1 MIRPVLDDALR
12 TCQAV
17 LDPPGADP
25 WDTLVGVGYASALA
39 CRYELSG
46 DPDAAT
52 AAIET
57 YQRGAADTG
66 LSAFRR
72 LDAAHAGAKLAVRCG
87 ETGPGLELYALAID
101 LLDYA
106 AWRGIDRRDQER
118 LLARYAGLPSDAA
131 AMAIAAGRPE
141 TAAGRPETAVECLE
155 RGRGVLL
162 DRLLDDSA
170 DLARLNEINPALAA
184 QFRELRSALDGIAM
198 PDPEASDF
206 EMPLLY
212 AKAEADELLSLFPT
226 AVHLSEA
233 AATRDAV
240 LAEMGSHCWFH
251 FAVHGVT
258 DGHTPVGGG
267 LQLTNGRL
275 TIRDLAQRRLSDA
288 RFAYLSACETYQD
301 SPAIPVGRS
310 LALQLSAHLK
320 KWPGETLLT
329 GADGGQLSPW
339 ATRTRRTNG
348 TQEGEGPSRR
358 LPLSRPKAL
367 FRLAAHRSRG

>member
-1 MIRPVLDDALR
+1 M
-12 TCQAV
+12 
-17 LDPPGADP
+17 
-25 WDTLVGVGYASALA
+25 
-39 CRYELSG
+39 
-46 DPDAAT
+46 
-52 AAIET
+52 
-57 YQRGAADTG
+57 
-66 LSAFRR
+66 
-72 LDAAHAGAKLAVRCG
+72 
-87 ETGPGLELYALAID
+87 
-101 LLDYA
+101 
-106 AWRGIDRRDQER
+106 
-118 LLARYAGLPSDAA
+118 
-131 AMAIAAGRPE
+131 
-141 TAAGRPETAVECLE
+141 ECLE

-233 AATRDAV
+233 AATCDAV